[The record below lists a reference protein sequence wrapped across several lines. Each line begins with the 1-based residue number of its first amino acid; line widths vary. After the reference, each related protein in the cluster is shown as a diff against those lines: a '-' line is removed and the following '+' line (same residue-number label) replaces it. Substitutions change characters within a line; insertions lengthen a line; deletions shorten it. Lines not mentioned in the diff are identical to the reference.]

1 MPSLQFEQLEATV
14 EKSGSHFGRFILSP
28 IKPGLGVTI
37 GNTLRRVLLAEL
49 KGTAITAIR
58 IAGVNHEFSLLPGVR
73 EDILEILLNLKQ
85 VVFKSEIVEPVFASL
100 KVEGPKVVTASLID
114 LTPEVTLINP
124 NHYITT
130 ILDNSVLE
138 IDFKI
143 ERGIGYQLNN
153 RSTNEESIN
162 FLDIDAV
169 FMPVNRVNYTV
180 DVVPSPSG
188 ELQESL
194 TLDLWSNGSI
204 LPEDAI
210 QESSK
215 FIVSTFSSFIEGDV
229 EEEVVSSVPKT
240 EDLLIEELQLSVRAY
255 NCLKRA
261 QIHSV
266 SDLLQYSPQD
276 LNEIKNFGQKSADE
290 VFEALK
296 NKLGITLK
304 NPKIY

>member
-1 MPSLQFEQLEATV
+1 MSSLKFEQIEGTV
-14 EKSGSHFGRFILSP
+14 EKSGSHFGRFNLSP

-37 GNTLRRVLLAEL
+37 GNTLRRVLLADL
-49 KGTAITAIR
+49 KGTAITAVR
-58 IAGVNHEFSLLPGVR
+58 IAGINHEFSLLPGIR

-85 VVFKSEIVEPVFASL
+85 IVFKSEIEEPVFVSL
-100 KVEGPKVVTASLID
+100 KAQGPKVITASSI
-114 LTPEVTLINP
+114 ESNSEITLINP
-124 NHYITT
+124 NQYITT
-130 ILDNSVLE
+130 ILDNSNLE
-138 IDFKI
+138 IEFKI
-143 ERGIGYQLNN
+143 ERGVGYRLNN
-153 RSTNEESIN
+153 QITNEQAIN
-162 FLDIDAV
+162 FLDIDAI
-169 FMPVNRVNYTV
+169 FMPVRRVNYTV
-180 DVVPSPSG
+180 DIVPSASG

-194 TLDLWSNGSI
+194 TIDLWTNGSI
-204 LPEDAI
+204 LPTDAL

-215 FIVSTFSSFIEGDV
+215 FIVSTFSSLIDGEI
-229 EEEVVSSVPKT
+229 EEEVIPPVPKT

>member
-1 MPSLQFEQLEATV
+1 
-14 EKSGSHFGRFILSP
+14 
-28 IKPGLGVTI
+28 
-37 GNTLRRVLLAEL
+37 
-49 KGTAITAIR
+49 
-58 IAGVNHEFSLLPGVR
+58 
-73 EDILEILLNLKQ
+73 
-85 VVFKSEIVEPVFASL
+85 VFASL

-229 EEEVVSSVPKT
+229 EEEIVSSVPKT